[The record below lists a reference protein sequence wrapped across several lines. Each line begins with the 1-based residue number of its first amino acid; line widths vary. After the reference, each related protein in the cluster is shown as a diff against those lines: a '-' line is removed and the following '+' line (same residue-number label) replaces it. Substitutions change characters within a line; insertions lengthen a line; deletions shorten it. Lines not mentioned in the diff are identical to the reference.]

1 MPRINVSI
9 DGSQASAGA
18 SVVRKALSSISSGAS
33 SVLSALNP
41 MNHAISALITTASAV
56 KMISIADEY
65 TVMAK
70 QLEFV
75 TGSTYAAAEAE
86 KELYRISQATGTS
99 TEKNA
104 ETYVKLQQAQAMTKL
119 SSEENLTVLG
129 ALNALM
135 IKTGTGTAQA
145 AAATFQLSQALVSG
159 QLSGDE
165 FKSMAENAPGVLL
178 ALSEA
183 MGVPRSQLKQ
193 MAADGKLTSE
203 VLAQAF
209 LDISTSAAGSFE
221 NLPETAASGWQQVVN
236 AFKEAWDQINDDT
249 GIMSYLRQA
258 LIDLA
263 GWIEEKTPVISQWFS
278 EMVLNIQENWPTMQ
292 EAIQAFINLLNTA
305 WQNIYNNLPTVGQ
318 FFSNLKYTIESVT
331 GAIKAFTTALQWIID
346 NWQYVEMVA
355 NYTPA
360 VMLARGAGT
369 LAGGGSVG
377 EAVSNAFDFDNSNL
391 NAPSSSDGGST
402 VNVNVNQS
410 VSRSDV
416 VNIASESKRAASRG
430 AL

>member
-18 SVVRKALSSISSGAS
+18 SVVKKALSSISQGAS
-33 SVLSALNP
+33 SVVSALNP
-41 MNHAISALITTASAV
+41 MNHAIGALLTTASAV
-56 KMISIADEY
+56 KMVDIADEY

-86 KELYRISQATGTS
+86 EELYRISQATGTS
-99 TEKNA
+99 TEQNA
-104 ETYVKLQQAQAMTKL
+104 QTYVKLMQAQSMTKL
-119 SSEENLTVLG
+119 SAEENIKVLG
-129 ALNALM
+129 ALQALM

-145 AAATFQLSQALVSG
+145 ATATFQLSQALVSG

-209 LDISTSAAGSFE
+209 LDISNSAAGSFE
-221 NLPETAASGWQQVVN
+221 DLPETAQSGWQQVVN
-236 AFKEAWDQINDDT
+236 AFKEAWDQINDET

-258 LIDLA
+258 LVNLA

-278 EMVLNIQENWPTMQ
+278 EMVANIQENWPTME

-305 WQNIYNNLPTVGQ
+305 WQNIYNNIPSIQT

-331 GAIKAFTTALQWIID
+331 SAIRAFTTALQWVID

-360 VMLARGAGT
+360 AMIARGAGT

-377 EAVSNAFDFDNSNL
+377 EAISSAVDFDNSGVNY
-391 NAPSSSDGGST
+391 SSGGNT

-416 VNIASESKRAASRG
+416 VNIASESARAASRG